1 MQQQDGYENYVRR
14 TLFIVNS
21 THKSRPADA
30 ATAEQLRLNFTTRT
44 ISLQKWRLNVPY
56 QYTFFPLQMIAII

>member
-1 MQQQDGYENYVRR
+1 MQQQDGYENYVR
-14 TLFIVNS
+14 TLFIVSS

-44 ISLQKWRLNVPY
+44 ISL
-56 QYTFFPLQMIAII
+56 